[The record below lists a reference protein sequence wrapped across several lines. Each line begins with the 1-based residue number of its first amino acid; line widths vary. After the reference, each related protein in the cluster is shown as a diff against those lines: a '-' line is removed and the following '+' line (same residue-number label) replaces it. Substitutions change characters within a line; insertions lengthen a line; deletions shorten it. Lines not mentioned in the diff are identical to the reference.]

1 MRAFRCWRLRDT
13 EVIVHQWTDTVSAMG
28 EAHVLGGRGR
38 SWLRG
43 ATLAAVVLVGAPIA
57 FAWHGGTTPATSR
70 TSYTTLAARAIR
82 MLETRYYNG
91 TGEWHMCV
99 PVICNTKNRDWG
111 ADSLTYTLYFY
122 WQLSHNA
129 TVQPIVSALATTAHL
144 YQAADVGTSDVAM
157 WDSVAMAR
165 EYQVTGDPAA
175 LAKSE
180 AAFRWVD
187 SLRSK
192 DFARGACPVIDYQL
206 PGGGTSDLKTLET
219 GSNYIKAAL
228 LLYQLTHNISY
239 LGKAETKYTDVR
251 QYFLAPTVPLY
262 TTYIFDHGSLCRQ
275 LGGRYYASVNG
286 NMIWAGDAL
295 ARITG
300 IQGYLDQAIQ
310 TARAVAQH
318 LSDNAGVYADLQADN
333 DVVEPLIEAMY
344 NLAVLDHQAFARKW
358 LLTAASA
365 AGADVTPDGAY
376 GRFFDG
382 PPPRGLATAWQLNG
396 GIAVT
401 IAAAALD
408 PHGAPA
414 DPGFWQRAP
423 FVADNQR
430 LANSPI
436 RITFTGRAIAI
447 MGALGDVCC
456 QAGHARVFIDGQET
470 FDRTGI
476 WQDKTSASRR
486 LPDEVLFA
494 WRWKA
499 PGLHTIEISPG
510 IPNAMEGG
518 SFFHMIGY
526 YLVK

>member
-1 MRAFRCWRLRDT
+1 MA
-13 EVIVHQWTDTVSAMG
+13 
-28 EAHVLGGRGR
+28 EAHVVGRRGRG
-38 SWLRG
+38 WLRG
-43 ATLAAVVLVGAPIA
+43 AALAAVLLIGASLA
-57 FAWHGGTTPATSR
+57 FAWPDGSTLAVSR
-70 TSYTTLAARAIR
+70 NSYPVHAARAIR

-122 WQLSHNA
+122 WQLSHD
-129 TVQPIVSALATTAHL
+129 VKIVPIVATLAHTAHT
-144 YQAADVGTSDVAM
+144 YRATDVGTSDVAM

-165 EYQVTGDPAA
+165 EYQVTGNPVA
-175 LAKSE
+175 LAKAE

-187 SLRSK
+187 SVKSA
-192 DFARGACPVIDYQL
+192 DFAFGACPAIDYQL
-206 PGGGTSDLKTLET
+206 PGGGSGHLKTLET

-228 LLYQLTHNISY
+228 LLYQLTHDTGY
-239 LGKAETKYTDVR
+239 LGKAEAKYADVR
-251 QYFLAPTVPLY
+251 KYFLDPAVPLY
-262 TTYIFDHGSLCRQ
+262 TTYLFDNGKRCKQ
-275 LGGRYYASVNG
+275 LGARYYASVNG

-300 IQGYLDQAIQ
+300 RPGYLDQAIQ
-310 TARAVAQH
+310 TARAVARY

-344 NLAVLDHQAFARKW
+344 NLAVLDHQAFARSW

-365 AGADVTPDGAY
+365 AGADVAPDGAY

-382 PPPRGLATAWQLNG
+382 PAPRGLATAWQLNG
-396 GIAVT
+396 GIALTV
-401 IAAAALD
+401 AAAALD
-408 PHGAPA
+408 PRGAPA
-414 DPGFWQRAP
+414 DPGFWQHAS
-423 FVADNQR
+423 FVTDNQR
-430 LANSPI
+430 LANVPV
-436 RITFTGRAIAI
+436 RITFTGRAIVI

-456 QAGHARVFIDGQET
+456 QAGHARVFIDGQQT

-494 WRWKA
+494 WRWKV
-499 PGLHTIEISPG
+499 PGPHTIEISPG
-510 IPNAMEGG
+510 IRNAFEGG
-518 SFFHMIGY
+518 SFFHMTGY